1 MESCFNY
8 MTKLKIL
15 VVEGN
20 VAEENINFQKAG
32 CVPQSENFIQHVK
45 MLEPNS
51 EIDIVEPGND
61 SSISKIIS
69 SLNKY
74 NGIILTG
81 STLRVND
88 NSSEIKKH
96 IEFAKTCFKYN
107 KFFFA
112 ACWGL
117 QVTVTAAGGKC
128 RVAPKGPHIGIA
140 YDIELTEEG
149 KKHKLYSS
157 KPNKFTSPGFNF
169 DEVEIPPNN
178 AVLLATDRINKFQ
191 ALHFKVGNSEIWGLQ
206 YHPEIPYDYMIKLI
220 KHRAKGL
227 IDKKIFSNMNDLNS
241 QINIINKANN
251 ELKDDIRTLELK
263 NWLNHIKND

>member
-32 CVPQSENFIQHVK
+32 CVAQSENFSQHVK
-45 MLEPNS
+45 VLEPNS

-140 YDIELTEEG
+140 CDIELTEEG

-178 AVLLATDRINKFQ
+178 AVLLATDK
-191 ALHFKVGNSEIWGLQ
+191 
-206 YHPEIPYDYMIKLI
+206 IKLNTKSFKDEKEI
-220 KHRAKGL
+220 QQHVAL
-227 IDKKIFSNMNDLNS
+227 IEQEK
-241 QINIINKANN
+241 NKLTD
-251 ELKDDIRTLELK
+251 EMRTLELK
-263 NWLNHIKND
+263 NWLNYLKESN